1 MHNMV
6 TIYHNPKCGTSRNT
20 LALIRH
26 FGIDPD
32 VIEYLTN
39 PPKRGEL
46 KALIKEAG
54 LSPRD
59 VVRKKEKVYA
69 ELDLGKADDDALLD
83 AMVAHPILINRPI
96 VASEK
101 GVALCRPSDVVLDL
115 LPRMTGT
122 DDFKEE
128 GAHFLRDE
136 PVSGRDLALIAA
148 LKTADLAVDD
158 LDEPNRKFFS
168 YRSLAGTL
176 LGFGGYE
183 LYGKD
188 VFLRSI
194 VVLPEGRGKKIG
206 RNIVPLLN
214 YRALRQ
220 DARTAW
226 LLTSTAPDFFEK
238 IGFKR
243 RSRDDAPASILGTQ
257 QAKTLCPASAV
268 LMSRSIG
275 F

>member
-1 MHNMV
+1 MSV

-26 FGIDPD
+26 FGIDPR
-32 VIEYLTN
+32 VIEYLDQ
-39 PPKRGEL
+39 PPSREEL
-46 KALIKEAG
+46 RSLIADAK

-59 VVRKKEKVYA
+59 VVRKKGTPYA
-69 ELDLGKADDDALLD
+69 ELGLDKADDKALLD
-83 AMVAHPILINRPI
+83 AMAAHPILINRPI
-96 VASEK
+96 VATDL

-122 DDFKEE
+122 DAFKEE

-136 PVSGRDLALIAA
+136 QIAASDPALIAA
-148 LKTADLAVDD
+148 LKAADLALDD
-158 LDEPNRKFFS
+158 LDEPNRTFFS

-188 VFLRSI
+188 AFIRSV
-194 VVLPEGRGKKIG
+194 VVLPDGRGKRTG
-206 RNIVPLLN
+206 GNLVPLLN
-214 YRALRQ
+214 YRAFQ
-220 DARTAW
+220 NGARTAW
-226 LLTSTAPDFFEK
+226 LLTTTAPGFFEK
-238 IGFKR
+238 TGFKR
-243 RSRDDAPASILGTQ
+243 RSREEAPASILTTR
-257 QAKTLCPASAV
+257 QARSLCPSSAV